1 MGFFDRISEGLSRSR
16 DKFKESMNVL
26 LDRGPDLD
34 EEFWEGLEETLILSD
49 VGGAAASDIV
59 ENLRDQATRKALP
72 DAYAVLD
79 LLNDEIA
86 GAFTEPGD
94 DIFGGDEAV
103 VLFVGIN
110 GTGKTTTV
118 GKLAKAETDA
128 GRAVILGSA
137 DTFRAAAIEQ
147 LEVWARRAGVEMV
160 TRERGADPA
169 SVCYDTLERAEATGA
184 ELVLIDTAGRLHTSA
199 DLMRELEKVVNVVRK
214 RSKLPV
220 YTVLVIDATTG
231 QNGLQQAREFNRA
244 LDLDALIVT
253 KLDGTAKGGI
263 ALAVSHE
270 LGLPI
275 VKIGVGEGIDD
286 LRDFDARE
294 FASAL
299 VGTFDERFDADEDG
313 LRGENAKEAAVT
325 AGERRRDVLEGA
337 PTCAAEAE
345 EAAEGSAEETVED
358 ATVEALAEVEDG
370 EAPVVDAQGD
380 AEEAF
385 ADAAEEA
392 AAEPDNADLLE
403 AALGRRTHD
412 TLVLETEEDT
422 SAGLEAAE
430 LTELDRNAEAVAEA
444 AEEGVFD
451 DAPFTDDELAELAMA
466 AADENAEGEPEPEPE
481 PEPAPEPEKKSFWK
495 RLFE

>member
-1 MGFFDRISEGLSRSR
+1 MGLFDRISDGLSRSR
-16 DKFKESMNVL
+16 HKFKESMNVL

-34 EEFWEGLEETLILSD
+34 EEFWDGLEETLILSD
-49 VGGAAASDIV
+49 VGGAAAADIV
-59 ENLRDQATRKALP
+59 ERLRDLATRRALP

-86 GAFTEPGD
+86 ATFTEGGA
-94 DIFGGDEAV
+94 DILGGGPAV

-118 GKLAKAETDA
+118 GKLAKAATDE

-184 ELVLIDTAGRLHTSA
+184 DLVLIDTAGRLHTSA

-220 YTVLVIDATTG
+220 HTVLVIDATTG
-231 QNGLQQAREFNRA
+231 QNGLTQAREFDRA
-244 LDLDALIVT
+244 LDLDGLVVT

-263 ALAVSHE
+263 ALAVSHD
-270 LGLPI
+270 LDLPI
-275 VKIGVGEGIDD
+275 LKIGVGEGIDD
-286 LRDFDARE
+286 LRDFDPHE
-294 FASAL
+294 FAGAL
-299 VGTFDERFDADEDG
+299 VGTFDERFDAAEDG

-337 PTCAAEAE
+337 PTEVAPETAVAEAAVSE
-345 EAAEGSAEETVED
+345 VAPVLDEQGAVEAAFAEAAREVAEEP
-358 ATVEALAEVEDG
+358 ADG
-370 EAPVVDAQGD
+370 
-380 AEEAF
+380 
-385 ADAAEEA
+385 
-392 AAEPDNADLLE
+392 DLLA
-403 AALGRRTHD
+403 AALGHRTGE
-412 TLVLETEEDT
+412 TIVAETEEDT
-422 SAGLEAAE
+422 AAGREAAA
-430 LTELDRNAEAVAEA
+430 LAELDRNAAVAAEDADAADGPDA
-444 AEEGVFD
+444 AEDGD
-451 DAPFTDDELAELAMA
+451 DAPFTDDELAELALT
-466 AADENAEGEPEPEPE
+466 AEGAPEAEEPEV
-481 PEPAPEPEKKSFWK
+481 PAEPEKKSFWK

>member
-1 MGFFDRISEGLSRSR
+1 MGFLDRISEGLTRSR
-16 DKFKESMNVL
+16 DRFKESMNVL

-34 EEFWEGLEETLILSD
+34 EEFWEGLEETLILAD
-49 VGGAAASDIV
+49 VGGSAADSIV
-59 ENLRDQATRKALP
+59 ERLRDAATRKALP

-86 GAFTEPGD
+86 ASFTEGGA
-94 DIFGGDEAV
+94 DILGGGPAL

-118 GKLAKAETDA
+118 GKIAKEQTDA

-169 SVCYDTLERAEATGA
+169 SVCYDTLERAEASGA
-184 ELVLIDTAGRLHTSA
+184 DLVLIDTAGRLHTSS

-214 RSKLPV
+214 RAKLPV

-231 QNGLQQAREFNRA
+231 QNGLTQAREFNRA
-244 LDLDALIVT
+244 LDLDALVVT

-270 LGLPI
+270 LELPI
-275 VKIGVGEGIDD
+275 IKIGVGEGIDD
-286 LRDFDARE
+286 LRDFDPHE
-294 FASAL
+294 FAGAL
-299 VGTFDERFDADEDG
+299 VGTFDERFDAAEDG

-337 PTCAAEAE
+337 PAEASGSE
-345 EAAEGSAEETVED
+345 ADAVPETASLETAASEAA
-358 ATVEALAEVEDG
+358 
-370 EAPVVDAQGD
+370 PVLDEQGD
-380 AEEAF
+380 VEEAF
-385 ADAAEEA
+385 AEAVVEAAEE
-392 AAEPDNADLLE
+392 PTDADILE
-403 AALGRRTHD
+403 AALGHRTD
-412 TLVLETEEDT
+412 ETI
-422 SAGLEAAE
+422 
-430 LTELDRNAEAVAEA
+430 VAED
-444 AEEGVFD
+444 ED
-451 DAPFTDDELAELAMA
+451 DDEAPFTDDELAELAL
-466 AADENAEGEPEPEPE
+466 AADDVETGPEPE
-481 PEPAPEPEKKSFWK
+481 AASEPEKRGFWK
-495 RLFE
+495 RFFE

>member
-1 MGFFDRISEGLSRSR
+1 MGLFDRISDGLSRSR

-49 VGGAAASDIV
+49 VGGAAAADIV
-59 ENLRDQATRKALP
+59 ERLRDQATRKALP

-86 GAFTEPGD
+86 ATFTE
-94 DIFGGDEAV
+94 GGDGILNGDAAV

-118 GKLAKAETDA
+118 GKLAKAATDE

-147 LEVWARRAGVEMV
+147 LEVWARRTGVEMV

-184 ELVLIDTAGRLHTSA
+184 DLVLIDTAGRLHTSA

-214 RSKLPV
+214 RAKLPV

-231 QNGLQQAREFNRA
+231 QNGLTQAREFNRA
-244 LDLDALIVT
+244 LDLDALVVT

-270 LGLPI
+270 LELPI
-275 VKIGVGEGIDD
+275 IKIGVGEGIDD
-286 LRDFDARE
+286 LRDFDAAE
-294 FASAL
+294 FATAL
-299 VGTFDERFDADEDG
+299 VGSFDERFDAAEDS

-325 AGERRRDVLEGA
+325 AGERRRDVLEGV
-337 PTCAAEAE
+337 PV
-345 EAAEGSAEETVED
+345 EAAGSEAAI
-358 ATVEALAEVEDG
+358 ATPEVASEAAAPEV
-370 EAPVVDAQGD
+370 APVLDEQGD
-380 AEEAF
+380 VEEAF
-385 ADAAEEA
+385 AEAVVEAVEEPADA
-392 AAEPDNADLLE
+392 DFLE
-403 AALGRRTHD
+403 AALGHRTD
-412 TLVLETEEDT
+412 ETIVAETEEDT
-422 SAGLEAAE
+422 AVGREVAAMA
-430 LTELDRNAEAVAEA
+430 ELDRNADVVADVATADA
-444 AEEGVFD
+444 ADAD
-451 DAPFTDDELAELAMA
+451 DAPFTDDELAELAL
-466 AADENAEGEPEPEPE
+466 AADDAEPEA
-481 PEPAPEPEKKSFWK
+481 APEPEKKGFWK
-495 RLFE
+495 RFFE

>member
-1 MGFFDRISEGLSRSR
+1 MGLFDRISDGLSRSR
-16 DKFKESMNVL
+16 HKFKESMNVL

-34 EEFWEGLEETLILSD
+34 EEFWDGLEETLILSD
-49 VGGAAASDIV
+49 VGGAAAADIV
-59 ENLRDQATRKALP
+59 ERLRDLATRRALP

-86 GAFTEPGD
+86 ATFTEGGA
-94 DIFGGDEAV
+94 DILGGDAAV

-118 GKLAKAETDA
+118 GKLAKAATDE

-169 SVCYDTLERAEATGA
+169 SVCYDTLERAEASGA
-184 ELVLIDTAGRLHTSA
+184 DLVLIDTAGRLHTSA

-214 RSKLPV
+214 RAKLPV

-231 QNGLQQAREFNRA
+231 QNGLTQAREFNRA
-244 LDLDALIVT
+244 LDLDALVVT

-270 LGLPI
+270 LELPI
-275 VKIGVGEGIDD
+275 IKIGVGEGIDD
-286 LRDFDARE
+286 LRDFDPHE
-294 FASAL
+294 FAGAL
-299 VGTFDERFDADEDG
+299 VGTFDERFDAAEDG

-337 PTCAAEAE
+337 PAEASGSE
-345 EAAEGSAEETVED
+345 ADAVPETASLETAASEAA
-358 ATVEALAEVEDG
+358 
-370 EAPVVDAQGD
+370 PVLDEQGD
-380 AEEAF
+380 VEEAF
-385 ADAAEEA
+385 AEAVVEAAEE
-392 AAEPDNADLLE
+392 PTDADILE
-403 AALGRRTHD
+403 AALGHRTD
-412 TLVLETEEDT
+412 ETI
-422 SAGLEAAE
+422 
-430 LTELDRNAEAVAEA
+430 VAED
-444 AEEGVFD
+444 ED
-451 DAPFTDDELAELAMA
+451 DDEAPFTDDELAELAL
-466 AADENAEGEPEPEPE
+466 AADDVETGPEPE
-481 PEPAPEPEKKSFWK
+481 AASEPEKRGFWK
-495 RLFE
+495 RFFE